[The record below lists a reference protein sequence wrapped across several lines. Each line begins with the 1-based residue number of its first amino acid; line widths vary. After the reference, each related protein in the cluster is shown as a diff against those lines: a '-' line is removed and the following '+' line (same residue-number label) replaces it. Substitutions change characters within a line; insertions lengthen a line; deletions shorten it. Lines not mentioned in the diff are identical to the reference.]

1 MSSDHDVPTKRR
13 RSIKFERLERKIQ
26 TQQDEIKQLRQQ
38 LQTQENELDQLRW
51 DKRYMGNLVTQ
62 FLDAFGKLQQLAK
75 SEVADIKNFPGDV
88 TRRFRPIL
96 LLFTGLCPALY
107 TLYS

>member
-13 RSIKFERLERKIQ
+13 RSIKFERLERKIH
-26 TQQDEIKQLRQQ
+26 TQDQQLREQ
-38 LQTQENELDQLRW
+38 LQELDQLRFEN
-51 DKRYMGNLVTQ
+51 RYMRNLVSQ
-62 FLDAFGKLQQLAK
+62 YLDAFSKLQQLAK
-75 SEVADIKNFPGDV
+75 SEVAEMENFPQDV

-96 LLFTGLCPALY
+96 LLFTGICPALY